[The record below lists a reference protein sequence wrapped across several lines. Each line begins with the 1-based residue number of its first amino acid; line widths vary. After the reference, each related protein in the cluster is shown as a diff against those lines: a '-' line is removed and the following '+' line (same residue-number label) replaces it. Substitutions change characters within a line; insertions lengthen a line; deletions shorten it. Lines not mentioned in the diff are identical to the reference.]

1 MSKMDEI
8 DMKILQTLSQDSRT
22 TFSEMSKMLNLNEA
36 KIRKR
41 VIALEEKKIIRK
53 FTIELDPSKIGINSI
68 SFVGLD
74 VEPTKLLEAIDKLCV
89 LPEVRRLATSS
100 GDHMV
105 VMEVWTENGK
115 ELTKFIAEK
124 IRSIEG
130 VTRVCPAIIQDIV
143 KE

>member
-1 MSKMDEI
+1 MNNIDEI
-8 DMKILQTLSQDSRT
+8 DMKILQALTQDSRT
-22 TFSEMSKMLNLNEA
+22 TFNKMSQLLNLSEA
-36 KIRKR
+36 GIRKR
-41 VIALEEKKIIRK
+41 VLALEDKKIIKK

-74 VEPTKLLEAIDKLCV
+74 VEPTKLLEAIEKLCS

-130 VTRVCPAIIQDIV
+130 VTRICPAIIQDIV